1 MTSPYA
7 AVQFCPER
15 AFQRL
20 REPAAA
26 CLSWAE
32 GSFLA
37 SMSQGQGSQG
47 TDILGQDVLNQLLE
61 MLDQSA
67 LHSMQPI
74 ELNFS
79 EGSSVGSASN
89 TIQISMDC
97 ITMRGHEEPLTGIK
111 EEKQGVRILEPVEQ
125 TAAALLNLS
134 ANMLYLET
142 NPPTSYSEPQ
152 YTSLGLLNSMDQN
165 GGSTSTSPYNNEHAQ
180 NNVTAPSPYAQP
192 SSTFEALSPSPAIP
206 SNTDYAGP
214 HTFDVS
220 FQQSSTAKSATWTLL
235 SSSLLGFTNTAEVVR
250 HLTVLRAD
258 FWSRA
263 SICISLSTYQQRIQR
278 YGTVLF
284 AHWFTCIECRDR
296 RNATTGVVVSR

>member
-47 TDILGQDVLNQLLE
+47 TDILGQDVINQLLE

-79 EGSSVGSASN
+79 EGSAVGSASN

-97 ITMRGHEEPLTGIK
+97 ITMRGPEEPLT
-111 EEKQGVRILEPVEQ
+111 
-125 TAAALLNLS
+125 
-134 ANMLYLET
+134 
-142 NPPTSYSEPQ
+142 
-152 YTSLGLLNSMDQN
+152 
-165 GGSTSTSPYNNEHAQ
+165 
-180 NNVTAPSPYAQP
+180 VTDA
-192 SSTFEALSPSPAIP
+192 EALSVFSGRAGELGGCGAPPSRGMQLSGSKDGGKKGETEQRFA
-206 SNTDYAGP
+206 SLALRDY
-214 HTFDVS
+214 
-220 FQQSSTAKSATWTLL
+220 
-235 SSSLLGFTNTAEVVR
+235 
-250 HLTVLRAD
+250 
-258 FWSRA
+258 
-263 SICISLSTYQQRIQR
+263 
-278 YGTVLF
+278 LF
-284 AHWFTCIECRDR
+284 
-296 RNATTGVVVSR
+296 S

>member
-15 AFQRL
+15 TFQRL

-47 TDILGQDVLNQLLE
+47 TDILGQDVLSQLLE

-79 EGSSVGSASN
+79 EGSAVGSASN

-97 ITMRGHEEPLTGIK
+97 ITMRGPEEPLTDFSGRAGELGGCGSPPSRGMQLSGINTPHTTPPAPIFLAVK
-111 EEKQGVRILEPVEQ
+111 IGRGAQHGTLTSVPCQLAFVLIE
-125 TAAALLNLS
+125 N
-134 ANMLYLET
+134 LET
-142 NPPTSYSEPQ
+142 VATCQ
-152 YTSLGLLNSMDQN
+152 
-165 GGSTSTSPYNNEHAQ
+165 
-180 NNVTAPSPYAQP
+180 
-192 SSTFEALSPSPAIP
+192 
-206 SNTDYAGP
+206 
-214 HTFDVS
+214 S
-220 FQQSSTAKSATWTLL
+220 FAAMMLIKL
-235 SSSLLGFTNTAEVVR
+235 
-250 HLTVLRAD
+250 
-258 FWSRA
+258 
-263 SICISLSTYQQRIQR
+263 
-278 YGTVLF
+278 
-284 AHWFTCIECRDR
+284 
-296 RNATTGVVVSR
+296 